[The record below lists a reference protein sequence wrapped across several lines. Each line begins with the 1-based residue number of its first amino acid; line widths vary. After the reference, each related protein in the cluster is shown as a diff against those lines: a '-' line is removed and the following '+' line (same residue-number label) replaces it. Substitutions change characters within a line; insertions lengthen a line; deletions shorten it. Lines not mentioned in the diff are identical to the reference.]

1 MSDLLQSIDARTR
14 LAGTNKLEILMFS
27 LGLDSRTGR
36 TETFGINVFK
46 VREVMR
52 TPPITSAPE
61 MPSSVMGMVSLRG
74 VLVPVI
80 DLVRYTGIPSDTT
93 PEVMIVTEYNGR
105 TQGLLVAAVDT
116 ILRLDWAKMKVP
128 PAMLAQNMSGLITAV
143 TELADGRLVMMMDVE
158 KILSDTTGTEDED
171 VYRHVVPLGKEG
183 RTVFFADDSSTA
195 RKQISRTLDALG
207 VHHIQAVNGRQ
218 AWETLLRLAD
228 QSTSRGEP
236 LVQSVQIVLTDVEM
250 PEMDGYML
258 TRRIKSDT
266 RFKGIKVLM
275 HSSLSGDSNQK
286 LGHSVGVDEY
296 VSKFEPQ
303 RLASTLARLLV

>member
-286 LGHSVGVDEY
+286 LGKSVGVDEY

-303 RLASTLARLLV
+303 RLASTLTRLLV